1 VTATTGFNI
10 SVKYFIQIISAFIRP
25 GDPISVMYS
34 NLYGNST
41 TWQVLYMLQG
51 YLHLPFFGLMLTT
64 YLQI

>member
-10 SVKYFIQIISAFIRP
+10 AVKYLIQILAAFMRP
-25 GDPISVMYS
+25 GDPITVMYS

-51 YLHLPFFGLMLTT
+51 RS
-64 YLQI
+64 